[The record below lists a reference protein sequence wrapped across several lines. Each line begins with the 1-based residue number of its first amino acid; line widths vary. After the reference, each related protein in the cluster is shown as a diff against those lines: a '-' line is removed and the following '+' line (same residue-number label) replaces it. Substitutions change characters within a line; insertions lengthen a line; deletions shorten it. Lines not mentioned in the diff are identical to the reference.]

1 MLGLYLQA
9 GFKKAA
15 DITPSSLEG
24 LQRAPVLWQTFL
36 PSARHYNKYC
46 KLVGWE
52 NTEQM
57 HPFYWQVRGL
67 SLQLRLLSHGKSPF
81 KLLGLVHL
89 QNRVEEYVEC
99 RTDIPCE
106 LVARF
111 GTVYQHRRGLAVE
124 VTVTGNQRGQRV
136 YSATGTYLMQTAL
149 KPGPLPAYE
158 SAIAG
163 PGETSPKTAELAFSA
178 AMVRRYAKVSG
189 DVNPIHL
196 STLTAR
202 LFGFKRVIVHGM
214 YSGARAVSELE
225 KQQVLN
231 DKAVQLA
238 FKRPMFV
245 PAKAVLF
252 SEQGD
257 ETTHFSLVSADREQA
272 ETFFTGQID

>member
-1 MLGLYLQA
+1 MLGLYLQD

-46 KLVGWE
+46 KLVGWK
-52 NTEQM
+52 NAEQM

-136 YSATGTYLMQTAL
+136 YSATGTYLMQTSL

-163 PGETSPKTAELAFSA
+163 PGESSPETAELVFSA

-202 LFGFKRVIVHGM
+202 LFGFKRAIVHGM
-214 YSGARAVSELE
+214 YSGATAVSELD
-225 KQQVLN
+225 KQQALN
-231 DKAVQLA
+231 GKAVQLA

-257 ETTHFSLVSADREQA
+257 ESTHFSLVSADREQA
-272 ETFFTGQID
+272 EIFFTGQID

>member
-36 PSARHYNKYC
+36 PSARHYKKYC

-52 NTEQM
+52 QTGQM
-57 HPFYWQVRGL
+57 HPFYWQGRGL
-67 SLQLRLLSHGKSPF
+67 SLQLRLLAHGKSPF

-89 QNRVEEYVEC
+89 QNRVEEYAEC

-111 GTVYQHRRGLAVE
+111 GTAYQHRRGLAIE

-136 YSATGTYLMQTAL
+136 YSATGTYLMQTPL

-158 SAIAG
+158 SGITA
-163 PGETSPKTAELAFSA
+163 PGDTSSTAAELAFSA
-178 AMVRRYAKVSG
+178 TMVRRYAKLSG

-202 LFGFKRVIVHGM
+202 IFGFKRAIVHGM
-214 YSGARAVSELE
+214 YSGAQAVSELG
-225 KQQVLN
+225 KQAGLN
-231 DKAVQLA
+231 GKPVHLT

-245 PAKAVLF
+245 PAKALLLC
-252 SEQGD
+252 EQKAQ
-257 ETTHFSLVSADREQA
+257 TTHFAAVSANRDQE
-272 ETFFTGQID
+272 ETYFTGVVG

>member
-1 MLGLYLQA
+1 
-9 GFKKAA
+9 
-15 DITPSSLEG
+15 
-24 LQRAPVLWQTFL
+24 
-36 PSARHYNKYC
+36 
-46 KLVGWE
+46 
-52 NTEQM
+52 M

-136 YSATGTYLMQTAL
+136 YSATGTYLMQTSL

-163 PGETSPKTAELAFSA
+163 PGESSPETAELVFSA

-202 LFGFKRVIVHGM
+202 LFGFKRAIVHGM
-214 YSGARAVSELE
+214 YSGATAVSELD
-225 KQQVLN
+225 KQQALN
-231 DKAVQLA
+231 GKAVQLA

-257 ETTHFSLVSADREQA
+257 ESTHFSLVSADREQA
-272 ETFFTGQID
+272 EIFFTGQID

>member
-15 DITPSSLEG
+15 AITPSTLES

-36 PSARHYNKYC
+36 PSARHYRKYC

-52 NTEQM
+52 NPTLM

-67 SLQLRLLSHGKSPF
+67 SLQLRLLAHAKSPF

-89 QNRVEEYVEC
+89 QNRVEEYAEC

-111 GTVYQHRRGLAVE
+111 GVVYQHRRGLAVE
-124 VTVTGNQRGQRV
+124 VTVTGNQRGKRV
-136 YSATGTYLMQTAL
+136 YSATGTYLMQTTV

-158 SAIAG
+158 SQIVT
-163 PGETSPKTAELAFSA
+163 PGENATAIGNLTFSA
-178 AMVRRYAKVSG
+178 RLVRRYARLSG

-202 LFGFKRVIVHGM
+202 LFGFKRAIVHGM
-214 YSGARAVSELE
+214 YSAAQAISTMD
-225 KQQVLN
+225 KQSPLTDGTVRI
-231 DKAVQLA
+231 A
-238 FKRPMFV
+238 FKQPMFV
-245 PAKAVLF
+245 PAKASLLT
-252 SEQGD
+252 EHNDDQLR
-257 ETTHFSLVSADREQA
+257 FSLVSSDREQG
-272 ETFFTGQID
+272 ETYLTGHID

>member
-46 KLVGWE
+46 KLVGWK
-52 NTEQM
+52 NAEQM

-136 YSATGTYLMQTAL
+136 YSATGTYLMQTSL

-163 PGETSPKTAELAFSA
+163 PGESSPETAELVFSA

-202 LFGFKRVIVHGM
+202 LFGFKRAIVHGM
-214 YSGARAVSELE
+214 YSGATAVSELD
-225 KQQVLN
+225 KQQALN
-231 DKAVQLA
+231 GKAVQLA

-257 ETTHFSLVSADREQA
+257 ESTHFSLVSADREQA
-272 ETFFTGQID
+272 EIFFTGQID

>member
-46 KLVGWE
+46 KLVGWK
-52 NTEQM
+52 NAEQM
-57 HPFYWQVRGL
+57 HPFYWQGRGL

-136 YSATGTYLMQTAL
+136 YSATGTYLMQTSL

-163 PGETSPKTAELAFSA
+163 PGESSPETAELVFSA

-202 LFGFKRVIVHGM
+202 LFGFKRAIVHGM
-214 YSGARAVSELE
+214 YSGATAVSELD
-225 KQQVLN
+225 KQQALN
-231 DKAVQLA
+231 GKAVQLA

-257 ETTHFSLVSADREQA
+257 ESTHFSLVSADREQA
-272 ETFFTGQID
+272 EIFFTGQID

>member
-52 NTEQM
+52 NAEQM

-89 QNRVEEYVEC
+89 QNRVEEYAEC

-136 YSATGTYLMQTAL
+136 YNATGAYLMQTSL

-163 PGETSPKTAELAFSA
+163 PGESSPETAELVFSA

-202 LFGFKRVIVHGM
+202 LFGFKRAIVHGM
-214 YSGARAVSELE
+214 YSGARAVSELD
-225 KQQVLN
+225 KQQALN
-231 DKAVQLA
+231 GKAVQLA

-257 ETTHFSLVSADREQA
+257 EATHFSLVSADREQA